1 MNEKEFMPESMG
13 EQQVVR
19 MEKAKKLKEKGI
31 EPFGKRYDVE
41 NKICDLIQQFKDT
54 DKEIL
59 HDLNYHVK
67 IAGRLMAKRDKGKI
81 AFINVE
87 DRDGNIQVYIKKDI
101 IGEESFEIF
110 KLSDI
115 GDIIGIEGI
124 MMKTNTGELTIKC
137 EHYTHLTKALRPLPE
152 KYHGLTNIEERY
164 RRRYLDLIANRHA
177 KEVAIYR
184 TKIIREIQKYLDQL
198 GFIEVETPILSP
210 ILGGAAARPFV
221 THHNALNRDFYLR
234 IATELNLKRLL
245 VGGLERVYEI
255 GRIFRNEGMDT
266 KHSPEFTT
274 IELYQAYG
282 DLRSMMELMENCIK
296 NIAQNVFHRETFE
309 WNQQTIDLS
318 QPFRV
323 VKMVDLVKEK
333 TGIDFDAITDFNQ
346 AKELA
351 LQHHLEVLP
360 HHTGVGHILTM
371 FFETY
376 CEEDLIQPTF
386 VCRYPIET
394 SPLTKLCD
402 DDPRYVDR
410 YELYIC
416 GCEFANAYSELND
429 PMDQRQRFINQLK
442 ERKLGN
448 EEANDIDYDF
458 LEALEYGMP
467 PAGGVGMGIDRLVM
481 FFTNSSSVRDVILF
495 PLMRD

>member
-137 EHYTHLTKALRPLPE
+137 EHYTHLTKALRPLPG
-152 KYHGLTNIEERY
+152 KISWINHIEERY

-177 KEVAIYR
+177 KR
-184 TKIIREIQKYLDQL
+184 SSN
-198 GFIEVETPILSP
+198 LS
-210 ILGGAAARPFV
+210 
-221 THHNALNRDFYLR
+221 D
-234 IATELNLKRLL
+234 
-245 VGGLERVYEI
+245 
-255 GRIFRNEGMDT
+255 
-266 KHSPEFTT
+266 
-274 IELYQAYG
+274 
-282 DLRSMMELMENCIK
+282 K
-296 NIAQNVFHRETFE
+296 N
-309 WNQQTIDLS
+309 
-318 QPFRV
+318 
-323 VKMVDLVKEK
+323 
-333 TGIDFDAITDFNQ
+333 
-346 AKELA
+346 
-351 LQHHLEVLP
+351 
-360 HHTGVGHILTM
+360 
-371 FFETY
+371 
-376 CEEDLIQPTF
+376 
-386 VCRYPIET
+386 
-394 SPLTKLCD
+394 
-402 DDPRYVDR
+402 
-410 YELYIC
+410 
-416 GCEFANAYSELND
+416 YS
-429 PMDQRQRFINQLK
+429 
-442 ERKLGN
+442 
-448 EEANDIDYDF
+448 
-458 LEALEYGMP
+458 
-467 PAGGVGMGIDRLVM
+467 
-481 FFTNSSSVRDVILF
+481 
-495 PLMRD
+495 

>member
-221 THHNALNRDFYLR
+221 THHNALDRDFYLR

-282 DLRSMMELMENCIK
+282 DLRSMMELIENCIK

-351 LQHHLEVLP
+351 LQHQIEVLP
-360 HHTGVGHILTM
+360 HHTGVGHILNL

-376 CEEDLIQPTF
+376 CEDDLIQPTF
-386 VCRYPIET
+386 VCRYPVEM

-481 FFTNSSSVRDVILF
+481 FFTNSSSIRDVILF